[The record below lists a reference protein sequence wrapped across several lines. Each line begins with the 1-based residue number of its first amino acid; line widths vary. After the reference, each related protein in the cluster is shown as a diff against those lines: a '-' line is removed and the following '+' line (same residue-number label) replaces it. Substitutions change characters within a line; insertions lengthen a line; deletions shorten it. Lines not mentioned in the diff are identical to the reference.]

1 MEGNMMYRKNIE
13 NVLRKFYSVSN
24 SLLGSDIVHKSDTCS
39 TVVGD
44 RRLLGLLSDR
54 VSES

>member
-1 MEGNMMYRKNIE
+1 MMYRKNIE